1 MEVGDSLGTGL
12 PAPSEGPPRLNFAQ
26 KERFVTLC
34 QDRRVIGKHANRGLA
49 GSRDIIYIYIEQYW
63 RDGTALRRSRVNFPV
78 RRMDIINFDREG
90 SVRKQLRL
98 ISGREILSLYTPPPA
113 EAGVMWR
120 VRLGS
125 RVVWELICRY
135 R

>member
-1 MEVGDSLGTGL
+1 MLNKLKPCPLRADLRNGDWGFFWRGVTRTVREPVS
-12 PAPSEGPPRLNFAQ
+12 SEFRPKR
-26 KERFVTLC
+26 
-34 QDRRVIGKHANRGLA
+34 A
-49 GSRDIIYIYIEQYW
+49 G
-63 RDGTALRRSRVNFPV
+63 
-78 RRMDIINFDREG
+78 
-90 SVRKQLRL
+90 KQLRL

-125 RVVWELICRY
+125 RVVGELICRY